1 MEDQIETIKTLPLS
15 TEAMFSFI
23 IAKSFANFL
32 SKISL
37 LSSDQT
43 NQATVQ
49 SLYNAMVGIHRNGQ
63 CYKLTV
69 L

>member
-1 MEDQIETIKTLPLS
+1 MEGQIETIKTLPLS
-15 TEAMFSFI
+15 TQAMFSFI
-23 IAKSFANFL
+23 TTKSFANFL
-32 SKISL
+32 RKIFL
-37 LSSDQT
+37 LGSDQT